1 MRIST
6 LVEPLEV
13 HAAPP
18 RPTPPDPGRKCA
30 DPQARAVR
38 QEHRRRVRDTY
49 ASQLRLEMRLPV
61 DQLAALKRLRKNIAN
76 RNNMRRYRAENRYD
90 HLCAGIDLPLEAGTC
105 GRWVERRFERCIR
118 CSNRRRWLLH
128 QACNPAE
135 VAIATLLDG
144 CDSGAADV
152 LDAPGAGSADRL
164 NGAALDAAADMTAAN
179 DAHLDE
185 LDELD
190 ELLDGR
196 RDHTIAPLLD
206 NAGGDVPD
214 GDACLRW

>member
-13 HAAPP
+13 HLAPP
-18 RPTPPDPGRKCA
+18 APIPPDPGRKCA

-38 QEHRRRVRDTY
+38 QEERRRVRNTY
-49 ASQLRLEMRLPV
+49 ASQLRLEMRLPAA
-61 DQLAALKRLRKNIAN
+61 QLAELKRLRKRIAN
-76 RNNMRRYRAENRYD
+76 RNAMRRYRAENRYD
-90 HLCAGIDLPLEAGTC
+90 YLCSGVDLPLEAGTC

-118 CSNRRRWLLH
+118 CSNRRRWLLWK
-128 QACNPAE
+128 ACNPAE
-135 VAIATLLDG
+135 ITLTALLDG
-144 CDSGAADV
+144 YGNGAAEV
-152 LDAPGAGSADRL
+152 LDAPGAGIADRL

-179 DAHLDE
+179 DAQLDE

-190 ELLDGR
+190 ALLDGR
-196 RDHTIAPLLD
+196 RSDTLAPLLD
-206 NAGGDVPD
+206 DASFDVPD